1 MGQQKYQMPDQIRA
15 ELQQLPLCLAV
26 YYYKE
31 GDYQFVMCSDQFCRA
46 LELDQDMI
54 EEYLLNHTDVFFHP
68 DDRTTLRSRVIE
80 MARYPNTVYPFR
92 MRLAVRGVYKWFNG
106 NMQGKLL
113 EDGGLLVYVCT
124 MDITEDHNRHRRDKV
139 KDILMSRVLDTTQNC
154 MFWKDTERRFV
165 GVNQAFLD
173 FYGFPS
179 EDVLVGKTDEDM
191 GWHLDPEPFRQDEL
205 RVLQGESTYMVHG
218 KCLVHG
224 ENRDILASKTPA
236 WDGDEIIGFVGSFI
250 DVTESYRQQQ
260 QIQQLS
266 RELELS
272 LDKER
277 QLNVE
282 MNQFLSRLSHE
293 LRTPMNA
300 VIGLSTLGME
310 QDSLESARNYL
321 DKIRVSGNYL
331 LQIINEVLEMNKV
344 EAGDIKLNPEP
355 TSLHEIFREIHTI
368 MDPLAA
374 EKGISLELSPEGI
387 QHDLVLCDKMRV
399 EQILVNLLNNAVK
412 FTERG
417 GRVSLRTYQ
426 HLEKGIADTFF
437 TVEDNGCGISPLF
450 LPKLFRPFAQENK
463 NPSKYGSG
471 TGLGLTISRTFARM
485 MDGDITVE
493 SRDGEG
499 SIFRVLVRLEVCSEA
514 DAYTPAGTSV
524 SYEALDGLRV
534 LLAEDNLINQE
545 VALGILARVG
555 VRADLVSDGVSAV
568 HLISNSP
575 PGFYDAVLMDI
586 QMPYMNGFE
595 ATKKI
600 REIDREDTRTIPI
613 IAMSADIFEQSVN
626 RAAESGMTG
635 YLTKPLDMDVLYR
648 ELLRQIRNSAG

>member
-1 MGQQKYQMPDQIRA
+1 MGHNYHMPDPVRA
-15 ELQQLPLCLAV
+15 ELQRLPQCMAV
-26 YYYKE
+26 FYYRDGE
-31 GDYQFVMCSDQFCRA
+31 YQFLLCTDHFCQVLNLSRETA
-46 LELDQDMI
+46 
-54 EEYLLNHTDVFFHP
+54 EEYFYAHSDDFFYP
-68 DDRTTLRSRVIE
+68 DDVPAMRSKLVELVRNPGVI
-80 MARYPNTVYPFR
+80 YPFR
-92 MRLAVRGVYKWFNG
+92 IRLSCAGGYKWFNG
-106 NMQGKLL
+106 NMKGVAL
-113 EDGGLLVYVCT
+113 EDGGTLIYAST
-124 MDITEDHNRHRRDKV
+124 IDITDDHNRHRKDKV

-191 GWHLDPEPFRQDEL
+191 GWHLDPEPFKQDEL

-218 KCLVHG
+218 HCLVHG

-236 WDGDEIIGFVGSFI
+236 WDGDEIIGFVGSFM
-250 DVTESYRQQQ
+250 DVTDSYRQQQ
-260 QIQQLS
+260 QIRDLS
-266 RELELS
+266 RELEAS

-282 MNQFLSRLSHE
+282 MNHFLSRLSHE

-310 QDSLESARNYL
+310 QDSLEGALNYL
-321 DKIRVSGNYL
+321 DKIRTSGHYL

-344 EAGDIKLNPEP
+344 EAGDIQLNIESA
-355 TSLHEIFREIHTI
+355 SLHDIIKDIHTI
-368 MDPLAA
+368 IDPLAA
-374 EKGISLELSPEGI
+374 EKGISLTLDPEGL
-387 QHDLVLCDKMRV
+387 DYDRVLCDKMRV
-399 EQILVNLLNNAVK
+399 EQILVNLLQNAVK

-417 GRVSLRTYQ
+417 GRVSLKCYQ
-426 HLEKGIADTFF
+426 HEQKGIADTFF
-437 TVEDNGCGISPLF
+437 TVEDNGCGISPQF
-450 LPKLFRPFAQENK
+450 LPKMFRPFAQENK

-499 SIFRVLVRLEVCSEA
+499 SVFRVLVRLEVCDEDEGAA
-514 DAYTPAGTSV
+514 DGGAAVCYDALAGKKI
-524 SYEALDGLRV
+524 

-555 VRADLVSDGVSAV
+555 IHADLAGDGADVLEKFAA
-568 HLISNSP
+568 SP
-575 PGFYDAVLMDI
+575 PFFYDAVLMDI
-586 QMPYMNGFE
+586 QMPRMTGFE
-595 ATKKI
+595 AAEAI
-600 REIDREDTRTIPI
+600 RSLEREDAKTVPV

-626 RAAESGMTG
+626 RATEAGMSG

-648 ELLRQIRNSAG
+648 ELLRQLRLS

>member
-1 MGQQKYQMPDQIRA
+1 MGHSKYQMPAQVRA

-26 YYYKE
+26 YHYKNGE
-31 GDYQFVMCSDQFCRA
+31 YEFVMCSDQFCKA

-68 DDRTTLRSRVIE
+68 DDRATLHSRVIE
-80 MARYPNTVYPFR
+80 MARHPGAVYPFR
-92 MRLAVRGVYKWFNG
+92 MRLAVRGTYKWFNG
-106 NMQGKLL
+106 NMRGWLL

-154 MFWKDTERRFV
+154 MFWKDTNRRFV

-191 GWHLDPEPFRQDEL
+191 GWHLDPEPFKQDEL

-218 KCLVHG
+218 QCLVHG

-236 WDGDEIIGFVGSFI
+236 WDGDTIIGFVGSFM

-260 QIQQLS
+260 QIRELS

-282 MNQFLSRLSHE
+282 MNHFLSRLSHE

-310 QDSLESARNYL
+310 QDSLEDARNYL
-321 DKIRVSGNYL
+321 DKIRISGNYL

-344 EAGDIKLNPEP
+344 EAGDIQLNLEP
-355 TSLHEIFREIHTI
+355 VSLLKIFGEIHTI
-368 MDPLAA
+368 IDPLAA
-374 EKGISLELSPEGI
+374 EKGISLVLDPRGI
-387 QHDLVLCDKMRV
+387 QQDMVLCDKMRV

-417 GRVSLRTYQ
+417 GHVSLRVYQ
-426 HLEKGIADTFF
+426 HVERGIADTFF

-450 LPKLFRPFAQENK
+450 LPKLFHPFAQENK

-499 SIFRVLVRLEVCSEA
+499 SIFRVLVRLEVCGENTA
-514 DAYTPAGTSV
+514 ALPAGDSV
-524 SYEALDGLRV
+524 SYEALRGIRV

-545 VALGILARVG
+545 VALGILGRVG
-555 VRADLVSDGVSAV
+555 IHADLVSDGISAV
-568 HLISNSP
+568 HLIENSP
-575 PGFYDAVLMDI
+575 PGSYSAILMDI

-595 ATKKI
+595 STKKI

-613 IAMSADIFEQSVN
+613 IAMSADIFEQSVDK
-626 RAAESGMTG
+626 AAKSGMTG
-635 YLTKPLDMDVLYR
+635 YLTKPLDMDVLYK
-648 ELLRQIRNSAG
+648 ELLRQIGL